1 MAKVSIKFNNKQPL
15 NESVY
20 EKTPCEDK
28 KIIDVIFA
36 FLVDMKMP
44 KAFSMPGGDDTLD
57 LVFRPNELPKKIEDI
72 TNVVSKKIRSDKRLC
87 TKNLNLMIVDKIL
100 KYLQDEK
107 NEISPYCR
115 EQLRNQMEELDIIK
129 AICGDTSSF
138 EDFEEPTAEPET
150 VTQPTQSAADK
161 EEEEDDIETRKRR
174 VQPPLK
180 PKKTRRVKTKKAGVK
195 TKKATV
201 ASDSEEKNTDSG
213 TETPVE
219 PPQPKKASSTKGTTG
234 AFRRSK

>member
-28 KIIDVIFA
+28 KIIDFIFA

-44 KAFSMPGGDDTLD
+44 KVFSMPGGDDTLD

-161 EEEEDDIETRKRR
+161 EEDDIETRKRR

>member
-1 MAKVSIKFNNKQPL
+1 
-15 NESVY
+15 
-20 EKTPCEDK
+20 
-28 KIIDVIFA
+28 
-36 FLVDMKMP
+36 MKMP
-44 KAFSMPGGDDTLD
+44 KVFSMPGGDDTLD

-161 EEEEDDIETRKRR
+161 EEDDIETRKRR